1 MTPTPAITCMLRI
14 ARNAA
19 LAQMSGQ
26 PATLGPGGTLE
37 KLAAIMR
44 DVVIAQAA
52 AGLWRDHG
60 IVEPSDLRGLRVSCT
75 FGDVSRG
82 EAPIRTD
89 WDFSRTR
96 LASLV
101 VRDEVD
107 GGRA

>member
-19 LAQMSGQ
+19 LAQM
-26 PATLGPGGTLE
+26 
-37 KLAAIMR
+37 
-44 DVVIAQAA
+44 IAQAA